1 MSCRMDFGSLRK
13 LEDSLKAVFDH
24 PDHGGNSTMRMLTLS
39 TEYSIRELTLLYY
52 IVPISGP

>member
-1 MSCRMDFGSLRK
+1 MSSRMDFGSLRK

-24 PDHGGNSTMRMLTLS
+24 PDHGGNTMRMLTLS

-52 IVPISGP
+52 IASISGP

>member
-1 MSCRMDFGSLRK
+1 MSSRMDFGSLRK

-52 IVPISGP
+52 IA